1 MVLEHKLCLQEQE
14 PGNSMIR
21 ALIFDF
27 DGLIIDT
34 ELSEFQSWQEI
45 YKAHNVSLPLEE
57 WVVCIGGASELFD
70 VYGYLE
76 TQLGQPVQREE
87 IAAKRRKRHM
97 ATVEALPLL
106 PGVEEYITGMKRLG
120 LKLGMASS
128 SSRAWVT
135 GHLARLGLLEYF
147 DFIKCGDEVRCKKP
161 DPELYLAVL
170 DGLGITNKEAIV
182 LEDSPNGVLAANH
195 AGIFSVAV
203 PNVITGQ
210 LPLDHASMRIT
221 SMKSISLEELIAEVE
236 RRQAA

>member
-1 MVLEHKLCLQEQE
+1 
-14 PGNSMIR
+14 MIR

-27 DGLIIDT
+27 DGLVIDT

-45 YKAHNVSLPLEE
+45 YEAHKVHLPLEE
-57 WVVCIGGASELFD
+57 WVVSIGGASELFD

-76 TQLGQPVQREE
+76 TQLGCPVQREE
-87 IAAKRRKRHM
+87 IAVKRRKRHV

-106 PGVEEYITGMKRLG
+106 PGVEEYIAEAKRLG

-135 GHLARLGLLEYF
+135 GHLSRRGLLEHF
-147 DFIKCGDEVRCKKP
+147 DFIKCGDEVQRKKP

-170 DGLGITNKEAIV
+170 AGLDITNKEAIV
-182 LEDSPNGVLAANH
+182 LEDSPNGVLAANR

-210 LPLDHASMRIT
+210 LPLDHASLRLT
-221 SMKSISLEELIAEVE
+221 SMASMPLERLIEEVE
-236 RRQAA
+236 RRQ